1 MNPIALLTLQTQTAS
16 LMLDTQTVMALRL
29 MGLMGMSGAI
39 RARPDENFVMMAEKG
54 PAMLQ
59 ALVAGT
65 AALMAGHGPDRV
77 LSAAIKPLA
86 REVRANRKRLMR

>member
-1 MNPIALLTLQTQTAS
+1 MNPITLLTLQAQTTR
-16 LMLDTQTVMALRL
+16 LMLDKQAVMALR
-29 MGLMGMSGAI
+29 LMGMSGAI

-54 PAMLQ
+54 PAMLR

-86 REVRANRKRLMR
+86 REVRANRKRLMK